1 MSRRCPE
8 ALPSTTAGQRRHI
21 TYIHA
26 YKRNTDMSKT
36 PEMVELRKAVE
47 EKYKKPL
54 RTTTDFE
61 RFTHKMEKEYGEQ
74 ISTATMKRL
83 WDYVSDQHKPR
94 ESTGH

>member
-1 MSRRCPE
+1 
-8 ALPSTTAGQRRHI
+8 
-21 TYIHA
+21 
-26 YKRNTDMSKT
+26 MSKT

-94 ESTGH
+94 ESTSTYWHDTWATVITRSSAHG